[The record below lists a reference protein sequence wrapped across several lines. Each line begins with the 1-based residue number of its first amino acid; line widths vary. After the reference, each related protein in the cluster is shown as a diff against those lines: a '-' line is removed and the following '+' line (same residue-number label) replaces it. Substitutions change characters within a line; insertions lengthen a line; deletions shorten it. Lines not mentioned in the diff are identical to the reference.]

1 MTAPATD
8 SIEETLRDALRI
20 RHSVADLERFSG
32 ALALLALNAKI
43 SAAKLGLR
51 GRPFKAL
58 THEIT
63 KTSFNL
69 NAIVGHIRQLTHKLT
84 CIVAKS
90 LQLAHRS
97 SVMGEAAAL
106 CGPNS
111 SAKAPLARAL
121 ERSHMDLRAEDARYP
136 KMFRELRMIAEQ
148 LANEL
153 RILEYI
159 KTGLLV
165 ESSHLGARKLIR
177 NPFLNLATE
186 LDEAT
191 ARIRHITE
199 NIIGA
204 CCKPRSQPGELR
216 LTSPGAQQHAVA

>member
-69 NAIVGHIRQLTHKLT
+69 NAIVGHMINDLNTNT
-84 CIVAKS
+84 T
-90 LQLAHRS
+90 
-97 SVMGEAAAL
+97 
-106 CGPNS
+106 N
-111 SAKAPLARAL
+111 L
-121 ERSHMDLRAEDARYP
+121 EFTTSGMDLRPAQV
-136 KMFRELRMIAEQ
+136 KVLISNVQ
-148 LANEL
+148 NNSSL
-153 RILEYI
+153 
-159 KTGLLV
+159 KGLTMC
-165 ESSHLGARKLIR
+165 RK
-177 NPFLNLATE
+177 
-186 LDEAT
+186 
-191 ARIRHITE
+191 
-199 NIIGA
+199 
-204 CCKPRSQPGELR
+204 K
-216 LTSPGAQQHAVA
+216 LTDV